1 MAGEEDKDKPPEQ
14 RRHERVPLP
23 ENFRATIKGEDGVER
38 EVTVKDISDSGAGL
52 RVDGNFENES
62 FVELH
67 MEGHGTIPGRVVRK
81 FVEGVGVEFDFGEE
95 ENLSKEKEEELRKF
109 RIAVAKEKF

>member
-1 MAGEEDKDKPPEQ
+1 MADEEDKDKATEK

-52 RVDGNFENES
+52 SVSGNFENDS
-62 FVELH
+62 FVEFH

-81 FVEGVGVEFDFGEE
+81 FVEGIGVEFDFGEE
-95 ENLSKEKEEELRKF
+95 EVSKDKEEELRKF
-109 RIAVAKEKF
+109 RIAVAQKKF

>member
-38 EVTVKDISDSGAGL
+38 EVTVKDLSDGGAGL
-52 RVDGNFENES
+52 GVEGNFENDS

-81 FVEGVGVEFDFGEE
+81 FVEGIGVEFDFDDARV
-95 ENLSKEKEEELRKF
+95 SKDKEEELRKF
-109 RIAVAKEKF
+109 RLAVARKEF

>member
-1 MAGEEDKDKPPEQ
+1 MADEEDKGKPPEQ

-23 ENFRATIKGEDGVER
+23 ENFRATIKDENGVER

-52 RVDGNFENES
+52 RVDGNFENEA

-67 MEGHGTIPGRVVRK
+67 MGGHGIIPGRVVRN
-81 FVEGVGVEFDFGEE
+81 FVEGIGVEFDFDDAQV
-95 ENLSKEKEEELRKF
+95 SKDKEEELRKF
-109 RIAVAKEKF
+109 RIAVAQKKF